1 MTEVYVYACV
11 CVCFRASGFIQPC
24 REKQTLLKEGE
35 RRWGGRGGLRLAS
48 HPLGRWGEAGVMM
61 GEAEGERPCGMKDWH
76 KRPTVQHKRPTV
88 QHKRPTVQHKR
99 PTVGERPCGMKD
111 CHKRPTVQHK
121 RPTMFHSTLRNEGLE
136 VERRP
141 LPMRSSCSQ
150 SAWSRALVAVNVM
163 PVCERERARAR
174 ARERETDRE
183 RERANVS

>member
-1 MTEVYVYACV
+1 MALGFGITRTVCAQTMTEVYVYACV

-35 RRWGGRGGLRLAS
+35 GRWGGRGGLRLAS

-88 QHKRPTVQHKR
+88 QHKRH
-99 PTVGERPCGMKD
+99 
-111 CHKRPTVQHK
+111 
-121 RPTMFHSTLRNEGLE
+121 TMFHSTLRNEGLE

-174 ARERETDRE
+174 E
-183 RERANVS
+183 RERPQGRP

>member
-24 REKQTLLKEGE
+24 KEKQTLLKEGE
-35 RRWGGRGGLRLAS
+35 GRWGGRGGLRLAS

-61 GEAEGERPCGMKDWH
+61 GEAEGERPCGMKDW
-76 KRPTVQHKRPTV
+76 
-88 QHKRPTVQHKR
+88 
-99 PTVGERPCGMKD
+99 
-111 CHKRPTVQHK
+111 HKRPTVQHK

-174 ARERETDRE
+174 ARERDRQTERE
-183 RERANVS
+183 REQM